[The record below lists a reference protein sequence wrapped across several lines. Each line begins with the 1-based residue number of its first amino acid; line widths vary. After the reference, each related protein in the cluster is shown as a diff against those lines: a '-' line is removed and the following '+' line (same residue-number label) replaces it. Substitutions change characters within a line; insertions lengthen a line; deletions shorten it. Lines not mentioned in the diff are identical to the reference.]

1 MATSDGPWRRALR
14 YLNSP
19 KNIAGIG
26 GAAAGVGLHYQ
37 GLGGH
42 QWPGVVAAL
51 YGVGAL
57 VAPGRWPGE
66 RPGGSRGPAGLD
78 GGAPDPVPLPESPS
92 VSQPVS
98 VPVPQPVPVPVP
110 APQPTPPAAPAPA
123 PAPTPPPDPELEALA
138 AYLDTV
144 PLPPAAGVDDLL
156 TALRAAGPGPVAER
170 IVRHRL
176 PLAVAGYLR
185 ARTWQPWAGA
195 DAPDPA
201 AELGREVVLLAA
213 ELA

>member
-1 MATSDGPWRRALR
+1 MATSDGPGRRALR

-19 KNIAGIG
+19 RNLAGLGG
-26 GAAAGVGLHYQ
+26 GAVGVGLHYL
-37 GLGGH
+37 GLGGDL
-42 QWPGVVAAL
+42 WLGVVAAL

-57 VAPGRWPGE
+57 VAPGR
-66 RPGGSRGPAGLD
+66 GPAGPGGPEGSD
-78 GGAPDPVPLPESPS
+78 GPNGSRSREGAGTPDGPEGGSPA
-92 VSQPVS
+92 
-98 VPVPQPVPVPVP
+98 PVPQPDPQPVPAPQPVPVP
-110 APQPTPPAAPAPA
+110 APQ
-123 PAPTPPPDPELEALA
+123 PDPELEALA

-144 PLPPAAGVDDLL
+144 PLPPSAGVDGLL
-156 TALRAAGPGPVAER
+156 TALREAGPGPVTER

-201 AELGREVVLLAA
+201 AELGREVVLLSA
-213 ELA
+213 ELV